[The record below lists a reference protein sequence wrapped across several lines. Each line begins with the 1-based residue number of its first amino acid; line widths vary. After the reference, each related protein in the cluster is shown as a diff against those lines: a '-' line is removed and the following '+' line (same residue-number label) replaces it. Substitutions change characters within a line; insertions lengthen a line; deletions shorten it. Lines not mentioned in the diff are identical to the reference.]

1 MLKLRFD
8 RYINRSAN
16 HIYAKISKKQRHP
29 VKNQNEE
36 NTAEV
41 SGLLFTIT
49 YLAIIRFPARKFS
62 TKILNFS
69 WRTENSV
76 CMKQRVKV
84 QGKILQ
90 KKDVNACK
98 SHINRKLK
106 ACRNL
111 FLSGKNSPSTHS
123 SANGQILTRTLE
135 RKWLPNDRAI
145 ELLIRDWKLGTPKA
159 LSIYEKTQKFRW

>member
-1 MLKLRFD
+1 MC
-8 RYINRSAN
+8 
-16 HIYAKISKKQRHP
+16 
-29 VKNQNEE
+29 V
-36 NTAEV
+36 
-41 SGLLFTIT
+41 
-49 YLAIIRFPARKFS
+49 
-62 TKILNFS
+62 
-69 WRTENSV
+69 
-76 CMKQRVKV
+76 KQRVKV
-84 QGKILQ
+84 QGKILP

-145 ELLIRDWKLGTPKA
+145 ELLIRDWKLGTLNLAKIGTKISKRVYNHIQ
-159 LSIYEKTQKFRW
+159 LSNRQPVPSGAPAANKFTKKKQQTRITKEITDHKNP

>member
-1 MLKLRFD
+1 M
-8 RYINRSAN
+8 
-16 HIYAKISKKQRHP
+16 
-29 VKNQNEE
+29 
-36 NTAEV
+36 
-41 SGLLFTIT
+41 
-49 YLAIIRFPARKFS
+49 
-62 TKILNFS
+62 
-69 WRTENSV
+69 

-145 ELLIRDWKLGTPKA
+145 ELLIRDWKLGTLNLAKIGTKISKRDYDKKKIPIISNAEKEWGSKA
-159 LSIYEKTQKFRW
+159 WFAS